1 MEKTLCLVTTAR
13 GSDVIGNPKLKA
25 TCTGEQTV
33 INILLCIHSD
43 FVCIDEGSTCDDW
56 VTAVREIMDVR
67 HPLRPIHNLKAIIS
81 ALIQENLIGFMHL
94 NTAMDMMD
102 AQVAEFQ
109 HLYKGSE
116 HRDN

>member
-13 GSDVIGNPKLKA
+13 GSEVVNSPKLTA

-43 FVCIDEGSTCDDW
+43 FVCIDEASSCEDW
-56 VTAVREIMDVR
+56 VKAVKEIMEVR
-67 HPLRPIHNLKAIIS
+67 HPRKPIHNLKSILS

-94 NTAMDMMD
+94 NTAMELMD

-116 HRDN
+116 YRDN